1 MARSL
6 DWDSFVATA
15 AGRTVRAW
23 EEDAFA
29 RFVSGVRGDRA
40 LQLGLTY
47 FNPLAMS
54 PIVHR
59 IAASE
64 HVVAQAENDLRVR
77 LVCRPEALPL
87 ESESCDLVVWPH
99 GPDVCAE
106 HFSQV
111 LAEVERVLAP
121 NGVLVLTL
129 FNSLGSWKLRE
140 KFFATSHVLPDGAAQ
155 VSLVAVKA
163 ALKATTLTL
172 EGGNFGV
179 YAVNTQAAPS
189 AGVRLPTWID
199 KAGDRW
205 WPTLANVVLL
215 SARKQTTQMK
225 MVGKINFAPT
235 RSLATSGAVA
245 HKEAA
250 RTDAA

>member
-15 AGRTVRAW
+15 AGRTVRVW

-40 LQLGLTY
+40 LQLGLTQ
-47 FNPLAMS
+47 FDPLAAS

-64 HVVAQAENDLRVR
+64 HVVAQGKDDLRVR

-87 ESESCDLVVWPH
+87 QSESCDLVVWPH
-99 GPDVCAE
+99 GPDCCAE
-106 HFSQV
+106 HFGAA

-121 NGVLVLTL
+121 NGVLVVTF

-140 KFFATSHVLPDGAAQ
+140 KLFAASHVLPDGAAQ
-155 VSLVAVKA
+155 LSLTAVKQALRA
-163 ALKATTLTL
+163 ASLSI

-179 YAVNTQAAPS
+179 YAVNEKAEPT

-205 WPTLANVVLL
+205 WPTLSNVVLL

-235 RSLATSGAVA
+235 RSLAASGAVA

-250 RTDAA
+250 QTDTP